1 MLAFE
6 TLGIVTFTYTR
17 QGAADHRE
25 MLGGANLVICT
36 DGHNPPQAK
45 RVHII
50 SHRWFE
56 DVVSSEVEK
65 DRRRPTF
72 SPDTPMSD
80 YFTFGTTGEAKHII
94 QTARM
99 REDRAGKGQIR
110 ARFDQHSRFLVW
122 LPFALQGIYI
132 FATACARM
140 GEYCVHS
147 SRDGSAQTISRHDVS
162 HISVVSSVLAKTLA
176 SLPEDYVKPNNL
188 TIHTFGGA
196 VGEALRAHANDLLAT
211 ALFENYSSN
220 ESGPI
225 TIVKP
230 DGVGTVLPGVEVET
244 VDEGHRPVWGEPGLV
259 RVKSGA
265 VATTVKTTRMRRQEC
280 FATVGFIRGTSG

>member
-1 MLAFE
+1 ML
-6 TLGIVTFTYTR
+6 
-17 QGAADHRE
+17 GAA
-25 MLGGANLVICT
+25 NLIICT
-36 DGHNPPQAK
+36 DVHNPPQAK

-56 DVVSSEVEK
+56 DVVASEVEK

-99 REDRAGKGQIR
+99 REDRADKGQIR

-122 LPFALQGIYI
+122 PPFALQGIHI
-132 FATACARM
+132 FVTACTRM
-140 GEYCVHS
+140 GECCVHS
-147 SRDGSAQTISRHDVS
+147 SRDDIAQTISRHDVS

-188 TIHTFGGA
+188 TVHTFGGA

-211 ALFENYSSN
+211 ALFENYSPTNLARSL
-220 ESGPI
+220 S
-225 TIVKP
+225 
-230 DGVGTVLPGVEVET
+230 
-244 VDEGHRPVWGEPGLV
+244 
-259 RVKSGA
+259 
-265 VATTVKTTRMRRQEC
+265 
-280 FATVGFIRGTSG
+280 